1 MKNEI
6 VHIANNSFALAATE
20 TDLLQLLADIINYLI
35 VNDFNKLISILY
47 RADINETKLN
57 IILSENRNEDAGK
70 LIALLFIER
79 QMQKIKSRQET
90 RENLNGDSE
99 EEKIGRAH
107 V

>member
-6 VHIANNSFALAATE
+6 VHIANNCFALHATE
-20 TDLLQLLADIINYLI
+20 TDLLQLLADKINYLI

-90 RENLNGDSE
+90 RDNLNGDSE
-99 EEKIGRAH
+99 EEKW
-107 V
+107 